1 MVPARKPVLWTA
13 AAIAAGGYF
22 LVAYWLTVSY
32 VPASDKRIV
41 LPRPFIQ
48 FEGSQIAAI
57 AYVSAFGD
65 LADSADNNERSP
77 VLLYEDDVQLG
88 PAHSTH
94 TDIAHLGKGRFS
106 HWRNVGVVFIFSSS
120 DDSNPMTNG
129 RTYSAVMPDLAPPAP
144 K

>member
-1 MVPARKPVLWTA
+1 MDSCGRCGRRVFSCGLLAD
-13 AAIAAGGYF
+13 GF
-22 LVAYWLTVSY
+22 L
-32 VPASDKRIV
+32 R
-41 LPRPFIQ
+41 PRQ
-48 FEGSQIAAI
+48 QQ
-57 AYVSAFGD
+57 
-65 LADSADNNERSP
+65 ADSADNNERSP
-77 VLLYEDDVQLG
+77 VLLYENDVQLG

-94 TDIAHLGKGRFS
+94 VDVARLGKGRFS